1 MNLLDLPLEL
11 LRAVLAEAMRA
22 RTLKRALRLRLVNSK
37 QKRIDSL
44 TYLQLNGPR
53 ALLQRSD

>member
-11 LRAVLAEAMRA
+11 LRAVLAEAILA

-37 QKRIDSL
+37 P
-44 TYLQLNGPR
+44 TYRRLLNFN
-53 ALLQRSD
+53 